1 MNNLS
6 AVELVFNSIACIGLM
21 FILKYGSI
29 LAFIRNRL
37 TKINFFRELFS
48 CSLCL
53 GFWSGLITGLVTNTN
68 PLLFCFYG
76 AAICWTAD
84 MLLDVVVKLGR

>member
-29 LAFIRNRL
+29 LAPIRNRL
-37 TKINFFRELFS
+37 TKIDFFRELFS

-53 GFWSGLITGLVTNTN
+53 GFWAGLATGLITSTS
-68 PLLFCFYG
+68 PHLFCFYG